1 MGLEQEI
8 EETIGKAMASDPIVQ
23 AATKE
28 VLPPDEVATPADVHA
43 LLTAAQ
49 SLNARVFAAH
59 REALLRLAREIE
71 DVRSK

>member
-23 AATKE
+23 AAAKE
-28 VLPPDEVATPADVHA
+28 VLPPDDVATPADVHE
-43 LLTAAQ
+43 LLASVQA
-49 SLNARVFAAH
+49 LNARVFAAH

-71 DVRSK
+71 ALRSK